1 MSISQQAQTEQE
13 RHIELNLDFEDLQ
26 YLSVRRGKPQP
37 EVTYR
42 TKSGKLVTIG

>member
-1 MSISQQAQTEQE
+1 MLPQSQQTEQE
-13 RHIELNLDFEDLQ
+13 RHISAELDFSDLQ

-42 TKSGKLVTIG
+42 TKSGRVVTIG